1 MDMEQTVFNYRKVST
16 SQVTNLALILM
27 ILAKLE
33 SYSVIKLWLLISTAM
48 VRVSAILFLKIR
60 LFLTVFE

>member
-1 MDMEQTVFNYRKVST
+1 MDMERTVFTYRKAST

-48 VRVSAILFLKIR
+48 VRVSAILFSKISGS
-60 LFLTVFE
+60 F

>member
-1 MDMEQTVFNYRKVST
+1 MVMERTVFTYRKVSI

-48 VRVSAILFLKIR
+48 VRVSTI
-60 LFLTVFE
+60 